1 LIWGVQL
8 YFVREARIVAEWT
21 PKHLLLLNGEPPE
34 RNGSTVHN
42 YPYGELLICDRS
54 IQSGSFSES
63 KIHTG
68 QAVQA
73 DSAVSDTTESEAG
86 QSVRFHQGMD
96 GSFRTDN
103 ELMQPEPAG
112 HIILK

>member
-1 LIWGVQL
+1 MI

-21 PKHLLLLNGEPPE
+21 PKHLLLLNGGPPE

-63 KIHTG
+63 EIPL
-68 QAVQA
+68 
-73 DSAVSDTTESEAG
+73 TERGRSLMKVPDQLCTRG
-86 QSVRFHQGMD
+86 
-96 GSFRTDN
+96 N
-103 ELMQPEPAG
+103 ENRKLCYE
-112 HIILK
+112 